1 MSSDKR
7 DWFAGAISELIE
19 NTPDA
24 DVEYVEE
31 FLLQVMN
38 DEFETNLEDNSGEE
52 VAAKILGLRKLT
64 LQGNFAMVDDMYSRW
79 EQRQNRGVETVS
91 FKHIGAGEEEDG
103 TDEESD
109 ELELEPSDED
119 VEMEQAPALV
129 QISKGKVKPKADDE
143 GFMEIVS
150 KRRR

>member
-38 DEFETNLEDNSGEE
+38 DEFETNLEDNSGQE
-52 VAAKILGLRKLT
+52 VAAKILGLRRLT

-79 EQRQNRGVETVS
+79 EQRQKGGVETVS
-91 FKHIGAGEEEDG
+91 FKHIEAGEEEDD
-103 TDEESD
+103 TDEECD
-109 ELELEPSDED
+109 ELELEPSEED

-129 QISKGKVKPKADDE
+129 NISKEKAQPKTDDE
-143 GFMEIVS
+143 GFMEVVS

>member
-79 EQRQNRGVETVS
+79 EQGQNRGVQTIS
-91 FKHIGAGEEEDG
+91 FKHIGAGEEEDD
-103 TDEESD
+103 TDGESD

-119 VEMEQAPALV
+119 VEMVQAPALV
-129 QISKGKVKPKADDE
+129 HISKEKSQPKADDE
-143 GFMEIVS
+143 GFMEVVS